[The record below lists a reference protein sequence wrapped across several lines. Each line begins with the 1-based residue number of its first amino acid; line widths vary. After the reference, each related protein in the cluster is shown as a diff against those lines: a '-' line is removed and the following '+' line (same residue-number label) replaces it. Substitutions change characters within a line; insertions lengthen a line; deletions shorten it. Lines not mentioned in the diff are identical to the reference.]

1 MRRNIVHALILGG
14 GRSGIKNLKQLL
26 EGEDIMI
33 KSELFE
39 EELLQVATQHREG
52 TAANKVIFKL
62 KDEQYLQWFEPY
74 MYLLPQNQ
82 AKQAEVI

>member
-14 GRSGIKNLKQLL
+14 GRSEIKNLKRLL
-26 EGEDIMI
+26 EGEDIFI

-52 TAANKVIFKL
+52 TAGKVIFKL
-62 KDEQYLQWFEPY
+62 KEEAYFQWFEPY
-74 MYLLPQNQ
+74 MYLLP
-82 AKQAEVI
+82 